1 MQIWPLGPRRDTFNR
16 RLDGDSAMCPRVVT
30 RGECRTN
37 IGQWDWRAWPI
48 LVLTIAI
55 TVSGCASI
63 SSGVLRDS
71 REQFNETAQIT
82 NAEQLLHNIVRLRY
96 ASSPYFLEI
105 STVSTS
111 ATMAGSLGLAGNTA
125 SGGAGLSPNILI
137 SPGLSYSQTPSF
149 VFQPLTGEKLGR
161 QLLRPVD
168 MRTLALLHTAGWD
181 LREILLVLVDSING
195 IYNAPAATQF
205 APETVPENTEFRH
218 VVSLLNRLQGQGLIQ
233 LGLDSGIAPQDARG
247 DIALSLQIDRAA
259 ASSPE
264 GQELIHKLALDPANL
279 TYRLAAAASGGG
291 GKNIAVKP
299 RSILAAMRYLSK
311 GIDVPDVDVRGGLV
325 PVLRNAAGSEFVW
338 ATLMSGI
345 MHIWS
350 SETWPAS
357 AYVRVFHN
365 GHWFYIDN
373 ADLVSK
379 QSFALIETAFSLQ
392 AGEVPPISTIL
403 TLPISR

>member
-1 MQIWPLGPRRDTFNR
+1 MHPGVLN
-16 RLDGDSAMCPRVVT
+16 C
-30 RGECRTN
+30 GERRTN
-37 IGQWDWRAWPI
+37 IGQADRRGRAI
-48 LVLTIAI
+48 LALAIAL

-63 SSGVLRDS
+63 SGGVLRDS

-82 NAEQLLHNIVRLRY
+82 NAEQLLHNIVRMRY

-111 ATMAGSLGLAGNTA
+111 VTMAGGLGVSGNTA
-125 SGGAGLSPNILI
+125 SAVPGLSPNVVI
-137 SPGLSYSQTPSF
+137 SPSLSYSQTPSF
-149 VFQPLTGEKLGR
+149 VFQPLTGDKLGR
-161 QLLRPVD
+161 QLLRPID
-168 MRTLALLHTAGWD
+168 MRTLALLRTAGWD

-195 IYNAPAATQF
+195 ISNAPAATQF
-205 APETVPENTEFRH
+205 APETLPENAEFRH
-218 VVSLLNRLQGQGLIQ
+218 VVSLLSRLEGQGLIQ
-233 LGLDSGIAPQDARG
+233 LGIDSAIAPQDARA

-264 GQELIHKLALDPANL
+264 GQELIRKLALDPANL

-311 GIDVPDVDVRGGLV
+311 GIDVPDIDARGSLV
-325 PVLRNAAGSEFVW
+325 PVLRDAGGSELVW
-338 ATLMSGI
+338 ATLMRDI
-345 MHIWS
+345 MHIS
-350 SETWPAS
+350 SSDTWPAS

-379 QSFALIETAFSLQ
+379 QSFALIETAFALQ

>member
-1 MQIWPLGPRRDTFNR
+1 VLAI
-16 RLDGDSAMCPRVVT
+16 AVT
-30 RGECRTN
+30 
-37 IGQWDWRAWPI
+37 
-48 LVLTIAI
+48 L
-55 TVSGCASI
+55 SGCASI
-63 SSGVLRDS
+63 SGGVLRDS
-71 REQFNETAQIT
+71 RDQFNETAQIT

-96 ASSPYFLEI
+96 ANSPYFLEL

-111 ATMAGSLGLAGNTA
+111 VTIAGGLGLSGNTA
-125 SGGAGLSPNILI
+125 SAAIGLSPNIVI
-137 SPGLSYSQTPSF
+137 SPSLSYSQTPSF

-168 MRTLALLHTAGWD
+168 MRTLALLRTAGWN

-195 IYNAPAATQF
+195 ISNAPAATQF

-218 VVSLLNRLQGQGLIQ
+218 VVSLLDRLEGQGLIQ
-233 LGLDSGIAPQDARG
+233 LGLDSGVAPQDARG

-259 ASSPE
+259 ASTPE

-279 TYRLAAAASGGG
+279 TYHLAAAASGGG

-311 GIDVPDVDVRGGLV
+311 GIDVLDVDVRGGLV
-325 PVLRNAAGSEFVW
+325 PVLRDAAGSEFVW

-345 MHIWS
+345 MHISS
-350 SETWPAS
+350 SETRPAS
-357 AYVRVFHN
+357 AYLRVFHN
-365 GHWFYIDN
+365 GHWFYVDN

-379 QSFALIETAFSLQ
+379 QSFALIETAFALQ
-392 AGEVPPISTIL
+392 AGEVPPITTIL